1 MDAALFLSPEAPKY
15 TVCTARLAQAAE
27 LEFLTVVPRSFI
39 YLALLAW
46 TSIFIAMLHSWR
58 QAASG

>member
-1 MDAALFLSPEAPKY
+1 MY

-46 TSIFIAMLHSWR
+46 SSIFIAMLHSWR
-58 QAASG
+58 QAPSG